1 MKKIIAVL
9 VIAMLLATSVFAAL
23 PASAAE
29 TKTLELDWTKFAY
42 EAYNEHGDIVSENS
56 FLNNFTITK
65 NSTTFGVSRNT
76 TSGNSVSY
84 ISTSKFA
91 ITEDTDYTYEVMG
104 KNNNSAKYS
113 GIPFAIGPDG
123 VVYFIYGSFDNGN
136 DSTDDSG
143 KIVFPGKS
151 YVIGAKGD
159 FNNKYPN
166 TNKNELDA
174 MYFAKLQQTD
184 DGFASFKF
192 EYNKLTVTVYAKDLS
207 GNYIKMGEDIP
218 LPEGSSVAFGLFSR
232 DASGGGN
239 RTTTLKNGKITA
251 NNKDAVDN
259 LVLAAN
265 NGASEL
271 RAEILLIEQE
281 HPEANYTESSYA
293 ALKSALIN
301 AKSIAEDLASTS
313 QDVENALTA
322 LQYAVECLE
331 LKKADTSKLEAAIKR
346 ANKLNEVEWTEI
358 TYAMVVAAVEA
369 GEELLDRRD
378 ATQVEI
384 DEATAAI
391 NGRIDSLQPSGMTAP
406 EEEEEEEEE
415 KEDDGN
421 AEKNTDDVVATDAPE
436 SKVPAIK
443 KSCKSAVGSTALVVA
458 LVSTLGTA
466 LVIKKKD

>member
-1 MKKIIAVL
+1 MKKIISIL
-9 VIAMLLATSVFAAL
+9 VIAMLLLTSALAAL
-23 PASAAE
+23 PASAA
-29 TKTLELDWTKFAY
+29 TSKTLDLDWTKFAY

-91 ITEDTDYTYEVMG
+91 ITKDTDYTYEVMG
-104 KNNNSAKYS
+104 KNNQSRKYS

-123 VVYFIYGSFDNGN
+123 VVYFIYGSFDNDN
-136 DSTDDSG
+136 DSTNDSG
-143 KIVFPGKS
+143 NIVFPGKS

-184 DGFASFKF
+184 GFASFKF
-192 EYNKLTVTVYAKDLS
+192 EYNGLTVTVYAKDQS

-232 DASGGGN
+232 DASNGGN

-251 NNKDAVDN
+251 NNQEAVDN
-259 LVLAAN
+259 LIISAN
-265 NGASEL
+265 NGATEL

-301 AKSIAEDLASTS
+301 AKSIADDLASTS

-331 LKKADTSKLEAAIKR
+331 LKKADTTKLEAAIKR

-358 TYAMVVAAVEA
+358 TYAMVMGAVEA
-369 GEELLDRRD
+369 GEELLDRGD

-406 EEEEEEEEE
+406 EEEEEEE

-421 AEKNTDDVVATDAPE
+421 AEKNTDDVVATDAPS

>member
-56 FLNNFTITK
+56 FLNNFTVTK

-91 ITEDTDYTYEVMG
+91 ITETTDYTYEVMG

-136 DSTDDSG
+136 DSTDDNG
-143 KIVFPGKS
+143 NIVFPGKS

-174 MYFAKLQQTD
+174 MYFAELQQTD

-192 EYNKLTVTVYAKDLS
+192 EYNKLTVTVYAKDQS

-232 DASGGGN
+232 DASNGGN
-239 RTTTLKNGKITA
+239 RTTTIKNGKITA
-251 NNKDAVDN
+251 NNKEAVDN
-259 LVLAAN
+259 LIISAN
-265 NGASEL
+265 NGASDL
-271 RAEILLIEQE
+271 RAEILSIEQDY
-281 HPEANYTESSYA
+281 PEDNYTKSSYSTLKK
-293 ALKSALIN
+293 ALTK
-301 AKSIAEDLASTS
+301 AKNVVDDFNSTAD
-313 QDVENALTA
+313 DVEDALTA
-322 LQYAVECLE
+322 LRNAVDGLK
-331 LKKADTSKLEAAIKR
+331 LKKADTSKLEAAIEKAR
-346 ANKLNEVEWTEI
+346 ALKEVEWTQI
-358 TYAMVVAAVEA
+358 SYTMVMSAVEA
-369 GEELLDRRD
+369 GEELLDRGD

-406 EEEEEEEEE
+406 EEETEPATEATELVET
-415 KEDDGN
+415 EDP
-421 AEKNTDDVVATDAPE
+421 A

-443 KSCKSAVGSTALVVA
+443 KSCKSAVGSTAAVVA

>member
-1 MKKIIAVL
+1 M
-9 VIAMLLATSVFAAL
+9 
-23 PASAAE
+23 
-29 TKTLELDWTKFAY
+29 
-42 EAYNEHGDIVSENS
+42 
-56 FLNNFTITK
+56 NNFTVTK

-136 DSTDDSG
+136 DSTDDNG
-143 KIVFPGKS
+143 NIVFPGKS

-166 TNKNELDA
+166 TNKNELGA
-174 MYFAKLQQTD
+174 MYFAELQQTD

-192 EYNKLTVTVYAKDLS
+192 EYNKLTVTVYAKDQS

-239 RTTTLKNGKITA
+239 RTTTIKNGKITA
-251 NNKDAVDN
+251 NNKEAVDN
-259 LVLAAN
+259 LIISAN
-265 NGASEL
+265 NGASDL
-271 RAEILLIEQE
+271 RAEILSIEQDY
-281 HPEANYTESSYA
+281 PEDNYTKSSYSTLKK
-293 ALKSALIN
+293 ALTK
-301 AKSIAEDLASTS
+301 AKNVVDDFNSTAD
-313 QDVENALTA
+313 DVEDALTA
-322 LQYAVECLE
+322 LRNAVDGLK
-331 LKKADTSKLEAAIKR
+331 LKKADTSKLEAAIEKAR
-346 ANKLNEVEWTEI
+346 ALKEVEWTQI
-358 TYAMVVAAVEA
+358 SYTMVMSAVEA
-369 GEELLDRRD
+369 GEELLENSD

-406 EEEEEEEEE
+406 EEETEPATEATELVET
-415 KEDDGN
+415 EDP
-421 AEKNTDDVVATDAPE
+421 A

>member
-56 FLNNFTITK
+56 FLNNFTVTK

-91 ITEDTDYTYEVMG
+91 ITKDTDYTYEVMG

-136 DSTDDSG
+136 DSTDDKG
-143 KIVFPGKS
+143 NIVFPGKS

-174 MYFAKLQQTD
+174 MYFAELQQSD
-184 DGFASFKF
+184 EIDGFASFKF
-192 EYNKLTVTVYAKDLS
+192 EYNGLIVTVYAKDQS

-239 RTTTLKNGKITA
+239 RTTTIKNGKITA
-251 NNKDAVDN
+251 NNKEAVDN
-259 LVLAAN
+259 LIISAN

-281 HPEANYTESSYA
+281 HPEDNYTKSSYSTLKK
-293 ALKSALIN
+293 ALTK
-301 AKSIAEDLASTS
+301 AKNVVDDFNSTAD
-313 QDVENALTA
+313 DVEDALTA
-322 LQYAVECLE
+322 LRNAVDGLK
-331 LKKADTSKLEAAIKR
+331 LKKADTSKLEAAIEKAR
-346 ANKLNEVEWTEI
+346 ALKEVEWTQI
-358 TYAMVVAAVEA
+358 SYTMVMAAVEA
-369 GEELLDRRD
+369 GEEILENSD

-406 EEEEEEEEE
+406 EEETEPATEATELVET
-415 KEDDGN
+415 EDP
-421 AEKNTDDVVATDAPE
+421 A